1 MCGILFTQIIS
12 GTFCWAL
19 KAMKVTRETIYALYL
34 MDIIKAI
41 KYVKVADQITWQSKS
56 CATIHGCTYDLAKPS
71 YENWTA
77 AYGNLFFL

>member
-41 KYVKVADQITWQSKS
+41 KYVKVADQIT
-56 CATIHGCTYDLAKPS
+56 
-71 YENWTA
+71 
-77 AYGNLFFL
+77 